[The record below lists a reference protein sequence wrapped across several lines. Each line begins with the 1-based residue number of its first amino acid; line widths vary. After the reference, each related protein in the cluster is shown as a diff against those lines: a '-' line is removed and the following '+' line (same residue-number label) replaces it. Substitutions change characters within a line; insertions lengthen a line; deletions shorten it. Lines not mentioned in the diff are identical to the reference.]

1 MKPKTKKILIIAVAV
16 AIVAVIAW
24 LVFRKRNGNTATII
38 SKLNADQSLKDKL
51 TAMVSFI
58 NTGWSEDAKKQIAQ
72 KAAASNRSLAQ
83 QTVIEAAYALF
94 DSQQID
100 ATTYQTILNQL
111 T

>member
-1 MKPKTKKILIIAVAV
+1 MKPKTKKILIIAVAL

-24 LVFRKRNGNTATII
+24 LVFRKRSNSATII

-100 ATTYQTILNQL
+100 ATAYQAILNQL